1 MKKWLFKW
9 LGLNDL
15 LSNYKKILES
25 NKELI
30 NALVRHQ
37 SAVLKEYSELK
48 DRVEKLEKELK
59 QKESK

>member
-1 MKKWLFKW
+1 MRKWLFKW

-25 NKELI
+25 NNELI
-30 NALVRHQ
+30 DALVRHQ

-48 DRVEKLEKELK
+48 DRVEKLEKE
-59 QKESK
+59 QK